1 MDKFTIYY
9 NLIDCKRIEIYPHNS
24 TFYLGVN
31 PFAMLPRSLT
41 ENGKYGKIIGA
52 KDLFCS
58 CFELSSDVIGVGRNL
73 TKSVTMPAKD
83 YNAGSEENDK
93 VSLVDDELAVVQ
105 RRAISLINPP
115 TSIINNLALVESD
128 MPKSA

>member
-1 MDKFTIYY
+1 M
-9 NLIDCKRIEIYPHNS
+9 
-24 TFYLGVN
+24 
-31 PFAMLPRSLT
+31 
-41 ENGKYGKIIGA
+41 
-52 KDLFCS
+52 FCS

-73 TKSVTMPAKD
+73 TKSVTMPTKD
-83 YNAGSEENDK
+83 YNVGSEENDK
-93 VSLVDDELAVVQ
+93 ISLVDDELAVVQ

>member
-1 MDKFTIYY
+1 MQCY
-9 NLIDCKRIEIYPHNS
+9 NLIDCKTIEIYPIDLPFS
-24 TFYLGVN
+24 LGVN

-83 YNAGSEENDK
+83 YNAGSEENNK
-93 VSLVDDELAVVQ
+93 TSLVDDELAVVQ

-115 TSIINNLALVESD
+115 TSIINNLALIESD

>member
-1 MDKFTIYY
+1 M
-9 NLIDCKRIEIYPHNS
+9 YPNDF

-58 CFELSSDVIGVGRNL
+58 CFELSSDVIGSGRNL

-83 YNAGSEENDK
+83 YNAGSEEKDK
-93 VSLVDDELAVVQ
+93 VSVVDDELAVVQ

-128 MPKSA
+128 TPKCA

>member
-1 MDKFTIYY
+1 
-9 NLIDCKRIEIYPHNS
+9 
-24 TFYLGVN
+24 
-31 PFAMLPRSLT
+31 MLPRSLT

-73 TKSVTMPAKD
+73 TKSVTMPTKD
-83 YNAGSEENDK
+83 YNVGSEENDK
-93 VSLVDDELAVVQ
+93 ISLVDDELAVVQ

-128 MPKSA
+128 MPKSAQI